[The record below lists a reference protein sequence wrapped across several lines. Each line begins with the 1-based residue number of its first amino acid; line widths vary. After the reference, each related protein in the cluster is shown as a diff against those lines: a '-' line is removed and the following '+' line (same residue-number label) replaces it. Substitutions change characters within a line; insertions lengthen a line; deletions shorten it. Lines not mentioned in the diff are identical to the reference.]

1 MVHALALAPHLTTDE
16 LEAAA
21 RSCED
26 ADLRTRIEA
35 IRLVSMNW
43 QLTDIGE
50 ALGRTRGWVRSLV
63 KRFNEESL
71 VGLEDRRQGNRGAEL
86 RLNDDDIDA
95 LKKALAGKAPDGG
108 LWTGPKVRTWIA
120 ERTGKHAGQRLGWRY
135 LKRLNYSLQQPQTQH
150 GAANL
155 EAQDAFKKKSSRS
168 STTSRASS
176 PKRLSKSGRKT
187 KLGSD

>member
-1 MVHALALAPHLTTDE
+1 MVDALALAPHLTTDE

-86 RLNDDDIDA
+86 RLNADRWNRAHFKGRPHSTPGKNA
-95 LKKALAGKAPDGG
+95 LLFMFAVG
-108 LWTGPKVRTWIA
+108 
-120 ERTGKHAGQRLGWRY
+120 
-135 LKRLNYSLQQPQTQH
+135 
-150 GAANL
+150 
-155 EAQDAFKKKSSRS
+155 
-168 STTSRASS
+168 
-176 PKRLSKSGRKT
+176 
-187 KLGSD
+187 